1 MWPDQLHLPHTDDL
15 DPMPLQPSPW
25 ASSLHVGS
33 HSPARCVLQKHRSC
47 FSSSTELSSQEQL
60 LGQTQPSWSI
70 LPGAK
75 TGLSGGE
82 GLPLGAEAGFFCL
95 GFPGVQRHRAFG

>member
-47 FSSSTELSSQEQL
+47 FSSSTELSSQEPL
-60 LGQTQPSWSI
+60 LGQISH
-70 LPGAK
+70 PGASSQVPRLAFQVER
-75 TGLSGGE
+75 GYH
-82 GLPLGAEAGFFCL
+82 LG
-95 GFPGVQRHRAFG
+95 QRLASSV